1 MIVGQCCSCDMELD
15 KLAPGRHPS
24 LFVDRAQVKIRS
36 EVATPW
42 LGFPTLLRVTRLEA
56 EEALRSRRLP
66 ASAPMLPAGCTG
78 TIESSAD
85 NCRTTYD
92 EACLLPLNKGTS
104 QLKGVATWTTDSSSA
119 HEVTELTIF
128 DPTGQLL
135 CSGTYDI
142 TDTKL

>member
-1 MIVGQCCSCDMELD
+1 MRGG
-15 KLAPGRHPS
+15 LA
-24 LFVDRAQVKIRS
+24 LI
-36 EVATPW
+36 
-42 LGFPTLLRVTRLEA
+42 GFLTLLGCDSSSDDGGPCADHAGTYSIRFMARSGNCGDISEQIVT
-56 EEALRSRRLP
+56 LP
-66 ASAPMLPAGCTG
+66 AGPPMLPAGCTG